1 MTQIDY
7 SNTIPNNVNLNEDK
21 TYQHGELCK
30 NKNGVTYRASC
41 SGKAMLGIA
50 PDATSVGNFWVEEET
65 LNG

>member
-1 MTQIDY
+1 MIEIY
-7 SNTIPNNVNLNEDK
+7 NEDK

-50 PDATSVGNFWVEEET
+50 PDATSVGNFWVEGET